1 MENCK
6 ELSEKGDLIL
16 ASVATAKITPS
27 EASSLMT
34 AISIQAKIV
43 EADELEKRVAEL
55 ENINESK

>member
-1 MENCK
+1 
-6 ELSEKGDLIL
+6 LIL